1 MQKARNVLAEFYGF
15 DLSKQPLWIDSCIV
29 PELHMNLIDGSLRPA
44 RGNILLVGDAAGLM
58 DTLEGGSIGLAVHTG
73 ALAADCVVRGEQ
85 EGDKAENHYLE
96 AMKSVLSVVGKM
108 HSSYIEA
115 QAQLEQETDD
125 LIFQSAVHFLKEGM
139 E

>member
-1 MQKARNVLAEFYGF
+1 MSGAGGCGHANHVLAEFYGF

-29 PELHMNLIDGSLRPA
+29 PELHVNLIDGSLRPA

-85 EGDKAENHYLE
+85 EGDKAYTAVKNALDYMLYYDIGLRNDKEKLYQKLD
-96 AMKSVLSVVGKM
+96 GK
-108 HSSYIEA
+108 
-115 QAQLEQETDD
+115 TP
-125 LIFQSAVHFLKEGM
+125 KEIIVMGRR
-139 E
+139 